1 MSINLLNSFI
11 KFASAGSTVW
21 YGDRGINFGGSKS
34 GGDRVDNIDYENIT
48 STSNASDFGNLAVAT
63 NYISGSVS
71 NGTRGVMAGGNS
83 ASGTLDTIEYISTS
97 STGNTSSFGDLTTDM
112 KQGSAGGNGTYCI
125 WGGGET

>member
-1 MSINLLNSFI
+1 MSSIIADSFTTYPVV
-11 KFASAGSTVW
+11 SDPVW

-48 STSNASDFGNLAVAT
+48 STSDASDFGNLAVAT

-71 NGTRGVMAGGNS
+71 NGTRGIMGGGNS
-83 ASGTLDTIEYISTS
+83 ASGTLDTIEYISTG
-97 STGNTSSFGDLTTDM
+97 STSNTSSFGDLTTDM
-112 KQGSAGGNGTYCI
+112 KQGSAGGNGTYAI